1 MEVLNFIPQMQF
13 DKVISVFTVPGS
25 IKFSGEVIFL
35 GQDFMDKY
43 EDPKI
48 HRVNDYI

>member
-1 MEVLNFIPQMQF
+1 MEVLNFISEMNF

-35 GQDFMDKY
+35 GMDFMDRY
-43 EDPKI
+43 EDPSI
-48 HRVNDYI
+48 HRANESL